1 MKPGDEVWVKCKVD
15 MVYQGLNH
23 IGVCYGG
30 FDFEVK
36 QSDYKPV
43 EPETVQHSAW
53 KEVRVR
59 GKGDCAMS
67 IECVN
72 LTKKQVMD
80 ILRNQGALF
89 RLAGLSY
96 DSLDGEG
103 SIMLVPDDGVVKYV
117 EGEGGK

>member
-1 MKPGDEVWVKCKVD
+1 MKPGDEVWVKCR
-15 MVYQGLNH
+15 VYVTYKGLNH
-23 IGVCYGG
+23 IDVCYGG
-30 FDFEVK
+30 FVFEVK
-36 QSDYKPV
+36 QSDCKPV

>member
-15 MVYQGLNH
+15 MVYQALKR
-23 IGVCYGG
+23 IGVCYAG

-36 QSDYKPV
+36 QSDCKPV
-43 EPETVQHSAW
+43 ETEAVEHSAW
-53 KEVRVR
+53 KEVRIR

-80 ILRNQGALF
+80 ILRNQNALF
-89 RLAGLSY
+89 RLAGVSY
-96 DSLDGEG
+96 NLFDGQG
-103 SIMLVPDDGVVKYV
+103 SIMLVPDEVLKQS
-117 EGEGGK
+117 